1 MDLCFGHAAKGKYHH
16 HNYPNCFAQ
25 KLNDTG
31 SSHSPIYG
39 FTIDSFPIYGP
50 WQSKNTLAKS
60 CWKLRDYSSNS
71 KTGCSNN
78 KRSCI
83 LKNIYDYNDGI
94 INVTNSG
101 PSFDD
106 NIITQSGNNII
117 AKNGV
122 YFQDYYYDITCTND
136 NNLNEFNGHDHDDL
150 GFHYHFTIDKDTYL
164 PTFPYA
170 VGPKFF
176 GSIPE
181 SSHCCPSFLDAV
193 AMGLG
198 EHHLNTL
205 PPPPPPP
212 PCLQPPCPNPI
223 PPCQEPPCPNP
234 QPQQGCNS
242 KSIGSEYTYGIQDGQ
257 CLFR

>member
-1 MDLCFGHAAKGKYHH
+1 MCIRDSSSSDG
-16 HNYPNCFAQ
+16 
-25 KLNDTG
+25 ND
-31 SSHSPIYG
+31 Y
-39 FTIDSFPIYGP
+39 
-50 WQSKNTLAKS
+50 
-60 CWKLRDYSSNS
+60 
-71 KTGCSNN
+71 
-78 KRSCI
+78 
-83 LKNIYDYNDGI
+83 
-94 INVTNSG
+94 
-101 PSFDD
+101 
-106 NIITQSGNNII
+106 
-117 AKNGV
+117 
-122 YFQDYYYDITCTND
+122 
-136 NNLNEFNGHDHDDL
+136 LNEFNGHDHDDL

-205 PPPPPPP
+205 PPPPP
-212 PCLQPPCPNPI
+212 CLQPPCPNPI

-242 KSIGSEYTYGIQDGQ
+242 KSIGSEYTYGVSQKDAK
-257 CLFR
+257 CL